1 MITGQDKAVEQFL
14 AAWRSGAMHHAWL
27 LAGPRGVG
35 TASFALA
42 AAERVL
48 AEAAG
53 PAIEEPGLETPD
65 DHPIGRLVAAGSHPD
80 FRLLER
86 LENERTGNL
95 ARNIS
100 VDQVR
105 GLGELFAVTPVM
117 SPWRAV
123 VIDSVDDL
131 EPSAANALLKM
142 LEEPPPNSL
151 FLLVSHVPG
160 RLLPTIRSRC
170 RRLEFQPLADDAMTS
185 VLAQEL
191 PEISP
196 AEQAKLLPLA
206 KGSVGKALAYA
217 ALDLAPIEEQAL
229 KILREGDRDNA
240 RRSKL
245 AQALALKAAA
255 DRYAAFL
262 DLAPT
267 LIAREARQ
275 LQGPARRRALDAYAR
290 ARETSRLAPR
300 LSLDPGATVFQL
312 GTILASVAPPGTPR

>member
-1 MITGQDKAVEQFL
+1 MIAGHDKAIGQFL
-14 AAWRSGAMHHAWL
+14 GAWNSGSLHHAWL

-35 TASFALA
+35 KASFAMD

-53 PAIEEPGLETPD
+53 PAVAAAGLETPE
-65 DHPIGRLVAAGSHPD
+65 DHPVGRLVAAGSHPD

-86 LENERTGNL
+86 LVNERTGNL

-105 GLGELFAVTPVM
+105 ALGELFAVTPAL

-123 VIDSVDDL
+123 VIDSVDDM
-131 EPSAANALLKM
+131 EASAANALLKM
-142 LEEPPPNSL
+142 LEEPPANCL

-170 RRLEFQPLADDAMTS
+170 RRLDFQPLDDDAMTS
-185 VLAQEL
+185 VLEREL
-191 PEISP
+191 PDLVA
-196 AEQAKLLPLA
+196 AERARLVPVA
-206 KGSVGKALAYA
+206 NGSVGRALAYA
-217 ALDLAPIEEQAL
+217 SLDLVPLEEQAL
-229 KILREGDRDNA
+229 AILREGDRDNA

-245 AQALALKAAA
+245 SQALGPKAAA
-255 DRYAAFL
+255 ERYAAFL
-262 DLAPT
+262 DMAPA
-267 LIAREARQ
+267 LIAREARG
-275 LQGPARRRALDAYAR
+275 LDGPARRRALDAYTR

-300 LSLDPGATVFQL
+300 LSLDAAATVFHL
-312 GTILASVAPPGTPR
+312 GTILASVAPSAGRG